1 MFTPDQNQNAS
12 EQQQQQ
18 YFQPTSPSGQNDEI
32 RTVFLS
38 GLPEDVKE
46 REIHNL
52 FRFVPG
58 YEGCKMTIMNQRPVS
73 FASFQTREFAA
84 SAIQQLNGI
93 TFDPNVEQ
101 TLRVEFAR
109 ANSKVKRIITD
120 AGAQQQEKRRRVGSP
135 YTQPTY
141 GYNTGYTGTSYDH
154 YSTYGYNE
162 PYSHSASLHQ
172 MNIPLSQ
179 HQHPQHSRLTPCTT
193 LFVTGLDPTIGQNEL
208 ISIFSGGAGFQRFLL
223 GKDGQHCFLDYSDL
237 NSSANALTSLNGYQV
252 GAYRIK
258 VDYAKKKMGE
268 TRNVNNREGNQT
280 ESHLNEQ

>member
-1 MFTPDQNQNAS
+1 MFTPDQNAS

-18 YFQPTSPSGQNDEI
+18 QYFQQPTSPTSQNDEI

-58 YEGCKMTIMNQRPVS
+58 YEGCKMTVMNQRPVS

-93 TFDPNVEQ
+93 AFDPDTDQ

-109 ANSKVKRIITD
+109 ANSKVKRIISD
-120 AGAQQQEKRRRVGSP
+120 AGVQQQEKRRRVGTP
-135 YTQPTY
+135 YAQPSY
-141 GYNTGYTGTSYDH
+141 GYNQAYSGAYDH
-154 YSTYGYNE
+154 YSTYGYTE
-162 PYSHSASLHQ
+162 PYAHSSMHH
-172 MNIPLSQ
+172 MNTTPSQ
-179 HQHPQHSRLTPCTT
+179 HQHPHSRLTPCTT
-193 LFVTGLDPTIGQNEL
+193 LFVTGLDPTISQNEL

-237 NSSANALTSLNGYQV
+237 NSSSNALTSLNGYLV
-252 GAYRIK
+252 GSYRIK

-268 TRNVNNREGNQT
+268 TRNVNREGNQT
-280 ESHLNEQ
+280 ELHLNEQ